1 MRLTKKMH
9 SLLSRID
16 RNKNIPENL
25 ELITKSAENMFY
37 VNYLGLEKG
46 YELSKAGKE
55 ALENHRQIIRKKRT

>member
-16 RNKNIPENL
+16 RNKNIPEKL
-25 ELITKSAENMFY
+25 ELVTKSAENMFY

-46 YELSKAGKE
+46 YELTKAGKE
-55 ALENHRQIIRKKRT
+55 ALEDHRQIIRKKRT